1 MSLTAPAPTGF
12 GHLLRHWRSVRAK
25 SQLDLACDAE
35 TTPRYVSFVETGRAQ
50 PSRQMVV
57 RLARALD
64 VPLRERNELLLAAGY
79 APLYSSAPLSSPLG
93 LLRSWVIRFE
103 SRYLEAQ
110 ALFEPFPEA
119 LVNLQDSG
127 KSPE

>member
-1 MSLTAPAPTGF
+1 STVAARRPGGDSLAGKRPGCTSRHRLANMSVTAPAQAGF

-57 RLARALD
+57 RLARALA
-64 VPLRERNELLLAAGY
+64 VPLRERNELLLPPGH
-79 APLYSSAPLSSPLG
+79 APLYSTPPLTRP
-93 LLRSWVIRFE
+93 
-103 SRYLEAQ
+103 
-110 ALFEPFPEA
+110 
-119 LVNLQDSG
+119 
-127 KSPE
+127 

>member
-1 MSLTAPAPTGF
+1 STVAARRPGGDSLAGKRPGCTSRHRLANMSVTAPAQAGF

-50 PSRQMVV
+50 PSRQMVI

-64 VPLRERNELLLAAGY
+64 VPLPERNQLLLPPA
-79 APLYSSAPLSSPLG
+79 YSPLSSLAPLPIP
-93 LLRSWVIRFE
+93 L
-103 SRYLEAQ
+103 
-110 ALFEPFPEA
+110 P
-119 LVNLQDSG
+119 
-127 KSPE
+127 